1 MYKYIASKL
10 YIYDYILKIR
20 GYIKKIN
27 NKTYKGFEEKSSNSQ
42 NMFVSFINFIQ
53 SIFTYIIIF
62 FYLKLMI
69 I

>member
-27 NKTYKGFEEKSSNSQ
+27 NETYKGFEEKSSNSQ
-42 NMFVSFINFIQ
+42 NMFVSFINFLYNPFLLI
-53 SIFTYIIIF
+53 
-62 FYLKLMI
+62 L
-69 I
+69 

>member
-27 NKTYKGFEEKSSNSQ
+27 NKTYKRFEEKSSNFQ
-42 NMFVSFINFIQ
+42 NMFVSFINFLYNPFLLI
-53 SIFTYIIIF
+53 
-62 FYLKLMI
+62 L
-69 I
+69 

>member
-1 MYKYIASKL
+1 MHKYIASKL

-42 NMFVSFINFIQ
+42 NMFVSFINFLYNPFLLI
-53 SIFTYIIIF
+53 
-62 FYLKLMI
+62 L
-69 I
+69 

>member
-27 NKTYKGFEEKSSNSQ
+27 NKTYKRFEKKSSNSQ
-42 NMFVSFINFIQ
+42 NMFVSFINFLYNPFLLIL
-53 SIFTYIIIF
+53 YF
-62 FYLKLMI
+62 FSV
-69 I
+69 

>member
-42 NMFVSFINFIQ
+42 NMFVSFINFLYNPFLLI
-53 SIFTYIIIF
+53 
-62 FYLKLMI
+62 L
-69 I
+69 

>member
-42 NMFVSFINFIQ
+42 NMFVSFIFIFLYRVTFHL
-53 SIFTYIIIF
+53 IMLKRFII
-62 FYLKLMI
+62 
-69 I
+69 

>member
-27 NKTYKGFEEKSSNSQ
+27 NKTYKRFEEKSSNSQ
-42 NMFVSFINFIQ
+42 NMFVSFINFLYNPFLLI
-53 SIFTYIIIF
+53 
-62 FYLKLMI
+62 L
-69 I
+69 

>member
-42 NMFVSFINFIQ
+42 NMFVSFINFLYNP
-53 SIFTYIIIF
+53 FLLII
-62 FYLKLMI
+62 
-69 I
+69 

>member
-42 NMFVSFINFIQ
+42 NMFVSFINFLYNPFVLI
-53 SIFTYIIIF
+53 
-62 FYLKLMI
+62 L
-69 I
+69 

>member
-1 MYKYIASKL
+1 MYKDIASKL

-42 NMFVSFINFIQ
+42 NMFVSFINFLYNPFLLI
-53 SIFTYIIIF
+53 
-62 FYLKLMI
+62 L
-69 I
+69 

>member
-27 NKTYKGFEEKSSNSQ
+27 NKTYKGFEEKSSNYQ
-42 NMFVSFINFIQ
+42 NMFVSFINFLYNPFLLI
-53 SIFTYIIIF
+53 
-62 FYLKLMI
+62 L
-69 I
+69 

>member
-27 NKTYKGFEEKSSNSQ
+27 NKTYKRFEEKSSNSQ
-42 NMFVSFINFIQ
+42 NMFVSFINFLYNPFVLI
-53 SIFTYIIIF
+53 
-62 FYLKLMI
+62 L
-69 I
+69 